1 MAAPRRRRG
10 DGRVNLPNAISIA
23 RLLSVPLIVW
33 LLLKREWTL
42 AFALFVISGISDAV
56 DGLLARRF
64 GMQTELGGYLDP
76 LADKALLVAIYLV
89 LGWLGQLPEWLVI
102 LVVSRDILIV
112 GGALLSFAMG
122 SGVAVRPIFVSKLN
136 TVAQIAL
143 AAAILAELAFGW
155 FGDQVVLGM
164 IWLVGATT
172 VISGAGYLGQWWR
185 NQRTAEP

>member
-1 MAAPRRRRG
+1 M
-10 DGRVNLPNAISIA
+10 NLANAISIA
-23 RLLSVPLIVW
+23 RLLSVPAIVW

-42 AFALFVISGISDAV
+42 AFALFVIAGISDAV

-89 LGWLGQLPEWLVI
+89 LGWLGHLPDWLVI

-122 SGVAVRPIFVSKLN
+122 SGLAVRPIFVSKLN
-136 TVAQIAL
+136 TAAQIAL

-155 FGDQVVLGM
+155 FGERAVFAM

-172 VISGAGYLGQWWR
+172 VISGAGYLAQWWR
-185 NQRTAEP
+185 NQRIAEP

>member
-1 MAAPRRRRG
+1 
-10 DGRVNLPNAISIA
+10 VNLANAISIA

-33 LLLKREWTL
+33 LMLKREWPL
-42 AFALFVISGISDAV
+42 AFGLFVASGVSDAV

-102 LVVSRDILIV
+102 LVVSRDILII
-112 GGALLSFAMG
+112 GGALLAFTMG
-122 SGVAVRPIFVSKLN
+122 SRVGLRPLFVSKLN

-143 AAAILAELAFGW
+143 AAVVLAELAFGW
-155 FGDQVVLGM
+155 LGPQTVVAM

-172 VISGAGYLGQWWR
+172 VISGASYIGQWWR

>member
-1 MAAPRRRRG
+1 M
-10 DGRVNLPNAISIA
+10 NLANAISLA
-23 RLLSVPLIVW
+23 RLLSVPVIVW

-76 LADKALLVAIYLV
+76 LADKTLLVAIYLV
-89 LGWLGQLPEWLVI
+89 LGWLGHLPDWLVI

-112 GGALLSFAMG
+112 GGALLSSAMG
-122 SGVAVRPIFVSKLN
+122 YPVAMRPLFVSKLN
-136 TVAQIAL
+136 TVTQIAL
-143 AAAILAELAFGW
+143 AAAVLAELAFGW
-155 FGDQVVLGM
+155 LGERLVLAM

-172 VISGAGYLGQWWR
+172 VVSGAGYVGQWWR
-185 NQRTAEP
+185 NQRKAEP

>member
-1 MAAPRRRRG
+1 M
-10 DGRVNLPNAISIA
+10 NLANAISIA

-33 LLLKREWTL
+33 LMLKREWTL

-76 LADKALLVAIYLV
+76 LADKALLVAIYIV
-89 LGWLGQLPEWLVI
+89 LGWIGHLPDWLVI

-112 GGALLSFAMG
+112 GGALLAFAMG
-122 SGVAVRPIFVSKLN
+122 LSVLVRPLFISKFN
-136 TVAQIAL
+136 TVMQIAL

-155 FGDQVVLGM
+155 LGEPVVTAM

-172 VISGAGYLGQWWR
+172 VISGAAYIGQWWR
-185 NQRTAEP
+185 KQRMAES